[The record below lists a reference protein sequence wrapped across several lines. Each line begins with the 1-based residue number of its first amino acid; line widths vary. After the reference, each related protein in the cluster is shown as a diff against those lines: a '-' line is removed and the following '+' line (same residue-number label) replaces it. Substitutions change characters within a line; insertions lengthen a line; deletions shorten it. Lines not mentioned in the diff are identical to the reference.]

1 MMTSERYYNENMILD
16 HYLGPKAYSFGGI
29 GTSRPFLKAGVRT
42 NNGKVYVLYYDLSTF
57 PSTKPKV
64 YVTQMLRTKKGEL
77 MDSPSAYNHTLT
89 SWNNWTQLC
98 HYSDDQWTPDITLWH
113 VYLKCRVWLEVYQT
127 HLRTG
132 RDIGGILNHQKS
144 HV

>member
-1 MMTSERYYNENMILD
+1 MMTSERHHKENIVLE

-29 GTSRPFLKAGVRT
+29 GTSQPFLKAGVKT
-42 NNGKVYVLYYDLSTF
+42 NNGNVYVLYYDLSTF

-64 YVTQMLRTKKGEL
+64 YVTQMLCTRNGEL
-77 MDSPSAYNHTLT
+77 MDSKSSSNCTLT

-98 HYSDDQWTPDITLWH
+98 LFSDALWTPDITLWH

-132 RDIGGILNHQKS
+132 RDIGSLLKYQNS

>member
-1 MMTSERYYNENMILD
+1 MTYQRYHDENAILD
-16 HYLGPKAYSFGGI
+16 NYLGARQYSFGGMD
-29 GTSRPFLKAGVRT
+29 TNRPFLKIAVKT
-42 NNGKVYVLYYDLSTF
+42 NNGKVYVLYYDLSTI

-64 YVTQMLRTKKGEL
+64 YVTQMLRTQRGEL
-77 MDSPSAYNHTLT
+77 MDSPNAANHTLT

-98 HYSDDQWTPDITLWH
+98 HYADDQWTPDITLWH
-113 VYLKCRVWLEVYQT
+113 VFLKCRVWLEVYQT

-132 RDIGGILNHQKS
+132 VDMGRLLKHQTS